1 VANNKSAKKRI
12 QIAER
17 NRLINK
23 SYKSTVRT
31 LTKKTLEN
39 CEKYKKNPN
48 EDNKNLVKT
57 SLNKAFSL
65 IDKAIKKNVL
75 HKNNGANKKSKI
87 NNFVKTGF
95 SLTVLFVFITILVSI
110 FTLNYYDKTLVEVD
124 FLHGFAESFLTLSD
138 FVILFG
144 FIKLLNSLEVNN
156 S

>member
-1 VANNKSAKKRI
+1 MANNNSAKKRI

-39 CEKYKKNPN
+39 CIKYKKDPSEVN
-48 EDNKNLVKT
+48 ENLVKT

-65 IDKAIKKNVL
+65 IDKAVKKNVL

-87 NNFVKTGF
+87 NNIVKTT
-95 SLTVLFVFITILVSI
+95 LTA
-110 FTLNYYDKTLVEVD
+110 K
-124 FLHGFAESFLTLSD
+124 
-138 FVILFG
+138 
-144 FIKLLNSLEVNN
+144 
-156 S
+156 